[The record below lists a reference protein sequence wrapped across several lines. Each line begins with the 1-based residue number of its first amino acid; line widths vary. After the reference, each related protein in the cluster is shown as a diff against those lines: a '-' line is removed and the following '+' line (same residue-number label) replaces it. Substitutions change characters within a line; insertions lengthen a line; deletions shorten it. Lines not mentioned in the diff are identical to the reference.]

1 MLDPNQEIYIG
12 VFPHVRK
19 AKSPLSRVRQR
30 RFFDKAVGRLFF
42 SLFLGTALVADAL
55 SHSRCDR
62 EHVNQIG
69 EMLKAALLETE
80 GMYLETGDG
89 E

>member
-1 MLDPNQEIYIG
+1 MKTIYQTMYATLVG
-12 VFPHVRK
+12 
-19 AKSPLSRVRQR
+19 RV
-30 RFFDKAVGRLFF
+30 DKALE
-42 SLFLGTALVADAL
+42 LVADAL

>member
-1 MLDPNQEIYIG
+1 M
-12 VFPHVRK
+12 HVCVVVLGGRQP
-19 AKSPLSRVRQR
+19 ACVLRLVLQSPSSLP
-30 RFFDKAVGRLFF
+30 FF

>member
-1 MLDPNQEIYIG
+1 MYATL
-12 VFPHVRK
+12 
-19 AKSPLSRVRQR
+19 
-30 RFFDKAVGRLFF
+30 VGRVDKTLE
-42 SLFLGTALVADAL
+42 LVADAL